1 MSSPLVS
8 TSSSSALPVII
19 GFGGINPAGRSS
31 GHHGYRRLVLDQLS
45 SRDAMQTRASL
56 ATLMGLLRYDNG
68 RWFNPAG
75 ETVDLHSSLL
85 QLDPVLKAGTLI
97 RKLEK
102 NLFDPDQLL
111 YHKRAT
117 LQASD
122 DQPVTFTIKRQHL
135 PDQIPLGWL
144 ISEADPGYLRVEIPT
159 GMDILTENWRKSPV
173 NSAGQLPSGFDPRAL
188 YASRNHPRGLQLTVF
203 GASDAI
209 QSLGLDW
216 ETVLKHVPADQI
228 SVYAGSS
235 MSQMDY
241 DGNGGLLQ
249 ARLLGKKVSSKQLA
263 LGFAEMPADFIN
275 AYVLGNLGTTGT
287 NAAACA
293 TFLYNLRQGIRDI
306 RSGTHRLVIVGTSE
320 APLTPEIMDGYTTM
334 GALIDDAALLALD
347 KHKNLSAPDHR
358 RACRPFGDNAGFT
371 LGESAQFV
379 VLCDDTLAL
388 ALGANIH
395 GSVNDVFVNADG
407 YKKSISSPGAGNYI
421 TMAKAMA
428 ATANVIGEQ
437 GLRERSWVQ
446 AHGTSTPQNR
456 VTESHIFS
464 TLAGTFGIGHWPVA
478 AVKTYLG
485 HSLASAS
492 ADQLVSSLGV
502 WKYGIIPGITATEA
516 IADDVHQQHLDFLLQ
531 HREVGAT
538 GMDAVV
544 INAKGFGGNNASAS
558 ILAPHITE
566 KMLKRRHGEQA
577 FKQWQHKQEAVQ
589 ERSRDYDEQA
599 QRGMAGLIYRFDHQV
614 LDGSMLELSREQIRI
629 KGHELAVTLP
639 QQTPYADML
648 D

>member
-1 MSSPLVS
+1 MSATP
-8 TSSSSALPVII
+8 SALPVII

-31 GHHGYRRLVLDQLS
+31 LHHGYRRLVLDSIPVQ
-45 SRDAMQTRASL
+45 DAMATRASL
-56 ATLMGLLRYDNG
+56 ASLMGLLTYRNG
-68 RWFNPAG
+68 HWQNSHGDA
-75 ETVDLHSSLL
+75 VDLHTALT
-85 QLDPVLKAGTLI
+85 QLDPAIRAGTLI
-97 RKLEK
+97 RKLEN
-102 NLFDPDQLL
+102 NLFDPERLL

-122 DQPVTFTIKRQHL
+122 DQPVTFTIKRQYL

-144 ISEADPGYLRVEIPT
+144 ISDAGPGYLRVEVPT

-173 NSAGQLPSGFDPRAL
+173 NSAGQLPSGFDPKTL

-216 ETVLKHVPADQI
+216 DALLNVIPPDQI

-235 MSQMDY
+235 MSQLDY
-241 DGNGGLLQ
+241 EGNGGLMQ

-306 RSGTHRLVIVGTSE
+306 RSGTHKLVIVGTSE
-320 APLTPEIMDGYTTM
+320 APLTPEVMDGYTTM
-334 GALIDDAALLALD
+334 GALCDDAALLALD
-347 KHKNLSAPDHR
+347 AHKNLGSPDHT
-358 RACRPFGDNAGFT
+358 RACRPFGYNAGFT

-379 VLCDDTLAL
+379 VLCDDRLAL
-388 ALGANIH
+388 ELGASIY

-437 GLRERSWVQ
+437 GLQQRSYVQ
-446 AHGTSTPQNR
+446 AHGTGTPQNR

-464 TLAGTFGIGHWPVA
+464 TLAGTFGIRHWPVA
-478 AVKTYLG
+478 AIKTYLG

-492 ADQLVSSLGV
+492 ADQLIASLGV
-502 WKYGIIPGITATEA
+502 WRYGIIPGIAATDA
-516 IADDVHQQHLDFLLQ
+516 IADDVHQDNLEFLLQ
-531 HREVGAT
+531 HKEVGAQA
-538 GMDAVV
+538 MDAV
-544 INAKGFGGNNASAS
+544 ILNAKGFGGNNASAS
-558 ILAPHITE
+558 VLAPHVTE
-566 KMLKRRHGEQA
+566 KMLKRRHGADAYRNWQK
-577 FKQWQHKQEAVQ
+577 KQDQVQ
-589 ERSRDYDEQA
+589 QQTRDYDELA
-599 QRGMAGLIYRFDHQV
+599 QRGMAGLIYRFDHDV
-614 LDGSMLELSREQIRI
+614 LAGPDLQIDRQQIRI
-629 KGHELAVTLP
+629 RGRQQPVQLP
-639 QQTPYADML
+639 ADTPYADML
-648 D
+648 E